1 MKENYLISVTG
12 IQTVDGEKDKIEVT
26 TSGEYIYTDKEIRI
40 TYREYD
46 NENPEISFLST
57 VLVEGNVVTVI
68 RTTPGDSRL
77 ILEKGRR
84 HQCHYSTMFGD
95 LTVGVFADRM
105 TCDLDSYGGRLYVSY
120 SLDFNAGLV
129 SHNEIIIDVREKE
142 VI

>member
-1 MKENYLISVTG
+1 MRENYVISVTG
-12 IQTVDGEKDKIEVT
+12 IQTINGEKDKIEVT
-26 TSGEYIYTDKEIRI
+26 CTGEYIYTEDKISI

-46 NENPEISFLST
+46 NDNPEISFLST
-57 VLVEGNVVTVI
+57 VLVEGNVVSVI
-68 RTTPGDSRL
+68 RTTPGESRL

-95 LTVGVFADRM
+95 LTVGVFADKM

-129 SHNEIIIDVREKE
+129 SNNEIIIDVREKE
-142 VI
+142 VN

>member
-1 MKENYLISVTG
+1 MKENYIISVTG

-26 TSGEYIYTDKEIRI
+26 CSGEYIYTDDKITI

-46 NENPEISFLST
+46 NDNPEISFLST
-57 VLVEGNVVTVI
+57 VLVEGDVVTVI
-68 RTTPGDSRL
+68 RTHPGESRL

-95 LTVGVFADRM
+95 LTVGVFTDKL

-142 VI
+142 VN